1 MQNFNWQLDNFAL
14 GMHTEPAK
22 TQGGER
28 YAAEIQNM
36 RIDSDGWLRERSEI
50 MAVGSP
56 NAQNITGI
64 AATPKHVFVLRAD
77 GKLYIRDRDDLDTE
91 TEITGVSDLDGR
103 ISVVDFN
110 TYVIVVSEGEDQGY
124 WIDLREGESSYR
136 DAFKLGLVPPDFGE
150 GRHIENRYAEATVL
164 RTLPPSRRGSGPRVE
179 AEGVDVSPLQN
190 NTRYFYRFT
199 YIRKDADL
207 FDEMESN
214 PSEPY
219 RVDISATTT
228 NSQTTIIDD
237 YEIGTG
243 GTNAGITHVSGDVY
257 NVGVPQST
265 VGSNQVRVG
274 DNVTKDNMTFG
285 EVLSVSFDSH
295 QTYNP
300 NVRTWTYQIE
310 LAGLADGDV
319 IDIVRPFDTS
329 DRGFAVRL
337 VSLVHSNDAQV
348 SGMNVYRSNG
358 VNLDES
364 ESDVIAYRLVGFVE
378 SGVTELRDNVV
389 EVASESNGEPIFY
402 DDLDYWVDQMLLRED
417 NNRLPSEVKSIHK
430 YNDLV
435 FAPAGDRMIYSDIRD
450 GSLAPWAYPA
460 VNEIRTS
467 KQITFCAELREVL
480 LFGGRGRLSRLTGT
494 DEYNFNIDT
503 LSHRGPLDGY
513 SWNRLTDVLAYIGE
527 GGFFVTDASSVKPLS
542 DPTLNRIFKDK
553 KLLTGSV
560 VFLQDGD
567 ILYDFKTPDGRY
579 QYKLEDGAWARWTGI
594 NIVQA
599 ATIIEKVSDVDQA
612 TLVLIADGTGQ
623 LKELNWN
630 SIEGADDAD
639 WHWESNII
647 SGLREG
653 VANKFKRFRELEF
666 TGQADSDVTLEVF
679 SADDLDTALSTVE
692 FDSRDSL
699 RPVRIPIN
707 RKMRRMVFRVSGTGT
722 VKLQGLRL
730 EMQV

>member
-28 YAAEIQNM
+28 YAAEIQNL

-64 AATPKHVFVLRAD
+64 AATPKNIFVLRAD
-77 GKLYIRDRDDLDTE
+77 GKLYIRERDDLDTE

-110 TYVIVVSEGEDQGY
+110 TYVIITSEGTDQGHL
-124 WIDLREGESSYR
+124 IDLREGEDY
-136 DAFKLGLVPPDFGE
+136 AGYTLGLDPPTDAALVSASPGIY
-150 GRHIENRYAEATVL
+150 GQL
-164 RTLPPSRRGSGPRVE
+164 
-179 AEGVDVSPLQN
+179 EGVPAGFYQYKITYVRLYDPLHTVVAPDQDDP
-190 NTRYFYRFT
+190 FL
-199 YIRKDADL
+199 D
-207 FDEMESN
+207 MESN
-214 PSEPY
+214 ANLGT
-219 RVDISATTT
+219 SATVTEAQ
-228 NSQTTIIDD
+228 NAVTITI
-237 YEIGTG
+237 EHSSNLLVTG
-243 GTNAGITHVSGDVY
+243 
-257 NVGVPQST
+257 
-265 VGSNQVRVG
+265 VRVYRNG
-274 DNVTKDNMTFG
+274 GGSSEIYRLVK
-285 EVLSVSFDSH
+285 
-295 QTYNP
+295 
-300 NVRTWTYQIE
+300 NVRFLSTDT
-310 LAGLADGDV
+310 
-319 IDIVRPFDTS
+319 RP
-329 DRGFAVRL
+329 G
-337 VSLVHSNDAQV
+337 
-348 SGMNVYRSNG
+348 YRPKSG
-358 VNLDES
+358 VNLID
-364 ESDVIAYRLVGFVE
+364 IA
-378 SGVTELRDNVV
+378 TEEEWAEGRQLRGDNDRIP
-389 EVASESNGEPIFY
+389 A
-402 DDLDYWVDQMLLRED
+402 
-417 NNRLPSEVKSIHK
+417 EVKQIFK
-430 YNDLV
+430 YNDLI
-435 FAPAGDRMIYSDIRD
+435 FAPAEDRLIYSDIQF
-450 GSLAPWAYPA
+450 GSLVPWAYPA
-460 VNEIRTS
+460 VNEIRTGE
-467 KQITFCAELREVL
+467 QVTFCAELREVL

-513 SWNRLTDVLAYIGE
+513 SWNRLTEVLAYIGE

-542 DPTLNRIFKDK
+542 DPSLNRIFKDR
-553 KLLTGSV
+553 KLLTGSL

-567 ILYDFKTPDGRY
+567 ILFDFETPDGHF
-579 QYKLEDGAWARWTGI
+579 QYKLEDGAWARWTDI

-630 SIEGADDAD
+630 STEGADAAD

-647 SGLREG
+647 SGLRDG
-653 VANKFKRFRELEF
+653 VANKFKRFRELEW
-666 TGQADSDVTLEVF
+666 TGQADGDITLEVF
-679 SADDLDTALSTVE
+679 NADDLDTALSTKT

-707 RKMRRMVFRVSGTGT
+707 RKMRRMIFRVSGTGT

>member
-28 YAAEIQNM
+28 YAAEIQNL

-91 TEITGVSDLDGR
+91 TEITGVSDLEGR

-110 TYVIVVSEGEDQGY
+110 TYVIITSEGEDQGH
-124 WIDLREGESSYR
+124 WIDMREGEDR
-136 DAFKLGLVPPDFGE
+136 VANQLG
-150 GRHIENRYAEATVL
+150 IT
-164 RTLPPSRRGSGPRVE
+164 PPSQDDMVSATAGTSDSIDNE
-179 AEGVDVSPLQN
+179 EDGVPAGLYQ
-190 NTRYFYRFT
+190 YRIT
-199 YIRKDADL
+199 YIRIHDNFNTIVAPQPDDPFL
-207 FDEMESN
+207 GMESQPN
-214 PSEPY
+214 QGTSVSVSEDDEAVSVQVNHSDDPQVTGVVLY
-219 RVDISATTT
+219 RNGGGSSSIYRSVRTIRNIALAGDTRGYQPKSSSGTSNIVDISTA
-228 NSQTTIIDD
+228 
-237 YEIGTG
+237 EMWGE
-243 GTNAGITHVSGDVY
+243 GDILRE
-257 NVGVPQST
+257 NDERMPL
-265 VGSNQVRVG
+265 
-274 DNVTKDNMTFG
+274 
-285 EVLSVSFDSH
+285 EVK
-295 QTYNP
+295 Q
-300 NVRTWTYQIE
+300 
-310 LAGLADGDV
+310 
-319 IDIVRPFDTS
+319 IVR
-329 DRGFAVRL
+329 
-337 VSLVHSNDAQV
+337 
-348 SGMNVYRSNG
+348 
-358 VNLDES
+358 
-364 ESDVIAYRLVGFVE
+364 
-378 SGVTELRDNVV
+378 
-389 EVASESNGEPIFY
+389 
-402 DDLDYWVDQMLLRED
+402 
-417 NNRLPSEVKSIHK
+417 
-430 YNDLV
+430 YNDLI
-435 FAPAGDRMIYSDIRD
+435 FAPVGDRLIYSDIRF
-450 GSLAPWAYPA
+450 GNLVPWAYPA
-460 VNEIRTS
+460 VNEIRTGAE
-467 KQITFCAELREVL
+467 ITFCAELREVL

-513 SWNRLTDVLAYIGE
+513 SWNRLTEVLAYIGE

-542 DPTLNRIFKDK
+542 DPTLNRIFKDG
-553 KLLTGSV
+553 KLLTGSL

-567 ILYDFKTPDGRY
+567 ILFDFETPDGHF

-599 ATIIEKVSDVDQA
+599 ATIIEEVNNQDCA
-612 TLVLIADGTGQ
+612 TVVLMADGTGV

-630 SIEGADDAD
+630 STEGAENAD

-647 SGLREG
+647 SGLRDG
-653 VANKFKRFRELEF
+653 VANKFKRFRELEW
-666 TGQADSDVTLEVF
+666 TGQADGDITLEVF
-679 SADDLDTALSTVE
+679 NADDLDTALSTKT

-707 RKMRRMVFRVSGTGT
+707 RKMRRMIFRVSGTGA